1 MAQAP
6 LRELQ
11 PPAHMGHRPALLARQ
26 PLPVHREPLPLR
38 QRRQWPRRLQLW
50 RPHRPPRPERP
61 LRQRQQRKLRPHRQ
75 RRGERPHPRLQRRSR
90 PESEEAIVTAKVA
103 LPLLRPRVVRTKRRL
118 KAPPASAAKLA
129 ARKEPAKPAARR
141 KAKGAR
147 PKHPKNLLQS
157 NQALLHNG
165 A

>member
-1 MAQAP
+1 MVQAR

-38 QRRQWPRRLQLW
+38 QPRQWPRRLRQLL
-50 RPHRPPRPERP
+50 HRQHREAR
-61 LRQRQQRKLRPHRQ
+61 LLQLEQRKLRPPPR
-75 RRGERPHPRLQRRSR
+75 RRGKRPQPRLQRRSR
-90 PESEEAIVTAKVA
+90 PESAEAIVTAKVA

-118 KAPPASAAKLA
+118 NAPPANAAKLP

-141 KAKGAR
+141 RAKGAR
-147 PKHPKNLLQS
+147 PKHPKNLLQP
-157 NQALLHNG
+157 NQALLHNI